1 MYILVKKVNQWKLYI
16 IVFDFIIDSTMY
28 PPVYRGQYYNAA
40 LGTYYPTTQQQQV
53 YQQKQHVSSN
63 QLEKKPVVLV
73 NTSEITKRGQEEVGT
88 NQVLKGGDTSLKERS
103 TDDVTSPAPTVN
115 ISSSTVKEI
124 TPPDGIVPLDS
135 PQNPQSGNTG
145 TADDGIDK
153 EENEWTSVNRKKKTS
168 KTEGK
173 VSLTTV
179 SKSLVTISIL
189 HIQV

>member
-1 MYILVKKVNQWKLYI
+1 
-16 IVFDFIIDSTMY
+16 MY

-40 LGTYYPTTQQQQV
+40 LGTYYPTTQQQQQQV
-53 YQQKQHVSSN
+53 YQQKQHVNSN
-63 QLEKKPVVLV
+63 PSEKKPLVLV
-73 NTSEITKRGQEEVGT
+73 NTSEISKRGQEEVGT
-88 NQVLKGGDTSLKERS
+88 NQVLKGGDTSLKEQS
-103 TDDVTSPAPTVN
+103 TDDVTSPASTVI

-145 TADDGIDK
+145 TANDGIDK